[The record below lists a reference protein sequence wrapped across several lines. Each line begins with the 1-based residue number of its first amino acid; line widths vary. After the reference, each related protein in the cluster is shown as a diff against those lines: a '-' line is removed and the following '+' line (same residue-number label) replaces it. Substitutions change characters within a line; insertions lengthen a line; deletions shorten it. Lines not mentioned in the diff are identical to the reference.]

1 MISFII
7 PVVVVVVIRPPSL
20 PSLPALQ
27 PLQLSL
33 VPLVAPLSS
42 QPSWQPIPPS
52 VPHSCWLFAPK
63 EGVNFVRTHQSQE
76 ARKRER
82 EREREMIWKQLRR
95 KKERKEKKKFSPLF
109 QLLRAGSVCLS
120 AWETQEA
127 AEHTGVKQS
136 IPKKDSRTQKEE
148 KRRGEETTRRFHF
161 SSSQNASSQMV
172 LTFLPERT

>member
-20 PSLPALQ
+20 PSLPAPQ

-82 EREREMIWKQLRR
+82 ERERERDDLEAVKKKER
-95 KKERKEKKKFSPLF
+95 KKERKEKKKISPLF

-120 AWETQEA
+120 A
-127 AEHTGVKQS
+127 
-136 IPKKDSRTQKEE
+136 
-148 KRRGEETTRRFHF
+148 
-161 SSSQNASSQMV
+161 
-172 LTFLPERT
+172 

>member
-20 PSLPALQ
+20 PSLPAPQ

-82 EREREMIWKQLRR
+82 ERETEERR
-95 KKERKEKKKFSPLF
+95 KRALVSKRRCGVFTLD
-109 QLLRAGSVCLS
+109 LLRES
-120 AWETQEA
+120 
-127 AEHTGVKQS
+127 
-136 IPKKDSRTQKEE
+136 EE
-148 KRRGEETTRRFHF
+148 RD
-161 SSSQNASSQMV
+161 V
-172 LTFLPERT
+172 